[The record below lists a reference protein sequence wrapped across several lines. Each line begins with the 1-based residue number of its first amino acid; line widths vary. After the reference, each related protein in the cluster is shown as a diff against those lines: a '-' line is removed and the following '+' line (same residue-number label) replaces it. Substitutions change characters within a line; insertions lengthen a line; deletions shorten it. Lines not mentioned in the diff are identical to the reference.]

1 MAYQIDSA
9 HSQIQFTVRHMMISK
24 VRGHFQKFD
33 GSVNLDEQNP
43 ARTTVDVRI
52 DAASIDTRDEQRDTH
67 LRSPDFLNA
76 EQYPYITF
84 KSTQVDVIDDHHA
97 RLTGDLTIRDITH
110 PVIMQVE
117 YNGSAKSPWGTTSY
131 GFNGHTT
138 INRKDWN
145 LTWNVALETGGVLV
159 GDDINIDIELELVKQ
174 EAEAEKLAQEEAE
187 SMEKN
192 K

>member
-67 LRSPDFLNA
+67 LKSPDFLNA